1 MKEPDLTRYSREELD
16 RLLYSYRSLARTH
29 LESGHWAL
37 AKWATRMNTLV
48 TIELARRD
56 QLDAEA
62 ADRQLFIEG

>member
-1 MKEPDLTRYSREELD
+1 MKEPDLTRYSRENLD
-16 RLLYSYRSLARTH
+16 RMLYAYRSLAREH
-29 LESGHWAL
+29 LDCGHWAL

-62 ADRQLFIEG
+62 QEQQTALPW